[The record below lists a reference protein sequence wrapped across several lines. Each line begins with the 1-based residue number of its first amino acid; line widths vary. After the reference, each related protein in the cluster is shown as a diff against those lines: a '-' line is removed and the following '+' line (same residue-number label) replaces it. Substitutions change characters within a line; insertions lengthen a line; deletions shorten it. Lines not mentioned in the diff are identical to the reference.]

1 MFDEATDESAAGAE
15 RPRRGPGEK
24 PCWCAGAEVLKRDIV
39 VHVVELARGFL
50 RGLVLACG
58 DGLSCLAVPRVART
72 LPAAE
77 HLHAVGD
84 DFGGGA
90 LLAFLV
96 LPLAGAQGPFDVDL
110 RALLQVFAGD
120 LGEAAEEHHAVP
132 LGAFLLFSARLVFPG
147 VGGGDRNVGDRPAF
161 WIVTSLGIAPE
172 VAYENHFVYRSHFS
186 SPPRSVF
193 SPCLRRTNQDT
204 PLTGRRLVE
213 ARSRHRAPRAG
224 ARAARATP
232 PDRSLRAPG
241 RPAPRIRPECAFA
254 LPFPTITRQ
263 SRFRIQTPRNRRNVR
278 RASLRRPRLRTSP
291 ATAWCCT
298 PRAPCR
304 VRPAARSGTPA
315 TARSPQ
321 GC

>member
-147 VGGGDRNVGDRPAF
+147 VGGGDRNVGDRSAF
-161 WIVTSLGIAPE
+161 GVVTRLGIAPE
-172 VAYENHFVYRSHFS
+172 VAYENHFVYRSHWPFPSISFFAVSASNESGYTVNRTTPCWGAITASRTPRMRRS
-186 SPPRSVF
+186 SPRSAAGSAPARTGKVRSAD
-193 SPCLRRTNQDT
+193 SP
-204 PLTGRRLVE
+204 GM
-213 ARSRHRAPRAG
+213 
-224 ARAARATP
+224 
-232 PDRSLRAPG
+232 
-241 RPAPRIRPECAFA
+241 RIRHAVPSHNATIAIPNTNTAES
-254 LPFPTITRQ
+254 PKRPPSQPPTAPPT
-263 SRFRIQTPRNRRNVR
+263 N
-278 RASLRRPRLRTSP
+278 SP
-291 ATAWCCT
+291 SDC
-298 PRAPCR
+298 
-304 VRPAARSGTPA
+304 VVL
-315 TARSPQ
+315 
-321 GC
+321 